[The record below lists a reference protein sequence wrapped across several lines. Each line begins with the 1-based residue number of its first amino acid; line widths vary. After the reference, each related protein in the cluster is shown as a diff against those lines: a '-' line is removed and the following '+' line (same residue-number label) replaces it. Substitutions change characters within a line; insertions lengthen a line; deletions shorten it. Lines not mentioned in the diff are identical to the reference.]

1 MHAAH
6 HLTRLFTG
14 GILDDAVPRDKTHPP
29 PSLDLVSAACS
40 ARRAMRAVHA
50 SMLGPAVLVALAA
63 GCISDVDDAAEHPPP
78 HLPVAPGSLRLAV
91 GDTVRL
97 EIMGDTSAAPL
108 EWSTEPRGIA
118 DIGAGGEVV
127 GRSPGTTLATVSDG
141 VRGGWAVITVAAS
154 RDDMGVPVLLRED
167 SRFRLDGVE
176 ISPFGLRAANL
187 LQSDAIANRFVASM
201 DDLLEHGIQ
210 SFSLTLQGGRHTH
223 GGNSAFNAYYR
234 DGSLKPEYAQRLV
247 RILDA
252 ARRKRMVP
260 VVVMFYQG
268 RDQELADTDAVHAA
282 VRNTVELL
290 RPWRHLWINAINEPN
305 HAGYDQDILTTHE
318 GQRELYR
325 LAKSVDSA
333 RIVYVSHETGANDG
347 FLSDSWGRLD
357 AVSPPAQGDVM
368 IEYARGWPE
377 QYDSFREPG
386 VFPEGWMQR
395 AIRDADES
403 VQRGGY
409 WFLLACWHQKSD
421 ADGWPRFDAGG
432 VGTRADPG
440 VRPIWDRMR
449 ELTAN
454 APFRAMR

>member
-1 MHAAH
+1 
-6 HLTRLFTG
+6 
-14 GILDDAVPRDKTHPP
+14 
-29 PSLDLVSAACS
+29 
-40 ARRAMRAVHA
+40 
-50 SMLGPAVLVALAA
+50 MLGLAMLVAVAA
-63 GCISDVDDAAEHPPP
+63 GCISEVDDGADGPPP
-78 HLPVAPGSLRLAV
+78 HLAVTPASSRLAP

-97 EIMGDTSAAPL
+97 RIIGGESGAAP
-108 EWSTEPRGIA
+108 EWSTEPAGVA
-118 DIGAGGEVV
+118 DITAAGEVV
-127 GRSPGTTLATVSDG
+127 ARSPGTTLATVSDG
-141 VRGGWAVITVAAS
+141 VRRGWAVINVAAS
-154 RDDMGVPVLLRED
+154 GDDMGMPVLLRED
-167 SRFRLDGVE
+167 SRFRLGGIE

-187 LQSDAIANRFVASM
+187 LQSDEIANSFIASM
-201 DDLLEHGIQ
+201 DDLLDHGLQ

-234 DGSLKPEYAQRLV
+234 DGSIKPEYAQRLV

-252 ARRKRMVP
+252 ARKKRMVP

-268 RDQELADTDAVHAA
+268 RDQELTDTDAVRTA

-305 HAGYDQDILTTHE
+305 HAGYDQDILKTRA
-318 GQRELYR
+318 GQVELYR
-325 LAKSVDSA
+325 LAKSIDST

-377 QYDSFREPG
+377 HYDSFREPG
-386 VFPEGWMQR
+386 VFPDGWMQR
-395 AIRDADES
+395 AIGDAEES
-403 VQRGGY
+403 VRRGGY

-421 ADGWPRFDAGG
+421 ADGWPRFDKGG

-440 VRPIWDRMR
+440 VKPIWERMR

-454 APFRAMR
+454 APFRAAR